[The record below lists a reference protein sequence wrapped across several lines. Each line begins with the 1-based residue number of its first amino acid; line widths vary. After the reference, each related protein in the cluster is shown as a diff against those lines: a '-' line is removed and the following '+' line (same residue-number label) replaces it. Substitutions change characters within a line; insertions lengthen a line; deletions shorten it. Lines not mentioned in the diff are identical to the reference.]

1 MSAPTPERTPSSEEK
16 FDQLSQAELLVR
28 REQIDAQLDGLE
40 ADLSKYMAG
49 LQENNDPQV
58 AFIEQLEDDERSDAT
73 LPETRPAYSYMIERG
88 EGILSPD
95 LLALFKEAE
104 TLDKTE
110 EKILDQLDA
119 RFAPG
124 LMRYARDEAME
135 LISNIDYVAVGK
147 LKKGASPDLPD
158 SDGIRLRDF
167 EQALP
172 RPDTVVAW
180 LHNIAYDEPENLNYR
195 YAELQVDEVERC
207 KEILERW
214 GVGSK
219 KPWPKSAYDHTEL
232 ERAEELNNRYR
243 NYHNQLS
250 ALAAESQPLLPIH
263 EWAVDLPNTEVT
275 KFYEHLAS
283 IDIEK
288 ELERLEIEGLELL
301 PFEFTDTELS
311 DYIRTH
317 IPAIALEGL
326 NKIVFRAASE
336 DEKKYADQN
345 NIFDGR
351 GIPLAHHTHALS
363 SNSAEIVIYV
373 DTLQKKYNELISRD
387 QEKAFVE
394 WVVKN
399 QLLDTVAHELGHAL
413 HHTLPVSIL
422 HEWDEVAASEN
433 VEVTNYVAEMN
444 KLDNRYRFMEDFA
457 DSFSLYTN
465 DPRGLS
471 TLARKR
477 YIKMDELVT
486 KLKPSA

>member
-1 MSAPTPERTPSSEEK
+1 MSAPSLEHTPYSTETL
-16 FDQLSQAELLVR
+16 DQLPQSELLNR
-28 REQIDAQLDGLE
+28 REQVDAQIDDLE
-40 ADLSKYMAG
+40 SNISEYLAG
-49 LQENNDPQV
+49 LQEKNDPQL
-58 AFIEQLEDDERSDAT
+58 ASIEQLEDEEQSDT
-73 LPETRPAYSYMIERG
+73 SLPEARSAYTYMIERG

-135 LISNIDYVAVGK
+135 LIANIDYVAVGK
-147 LKKGASPDLPD
+147 LKKGSSPDLPD

-167 EQALP
+167 EQTLP
-172 RPDTVVAW
+172 RPDTVVAR

-207 KEILERW
+207 KEILDRW

-250 ALAAESQPLLPIH
+250 ALAAESLPLLPMH
-263 EWAVDLPNTEVT
+263 EWAVDLPDTEVT

-283 IDIEK
+283 IEIEK
-288 ELERLEIEGLELL
+288 ELERIAVEGTELL
-301 PFEFTDTELS
+301 PFEFTDTELR

-326 NKIVFRAASE
+326 DKIIFRKTNE
-336 DEKKYADQN
+336 EEKKHHDSS
-345 NIFDGR
+345 NIFDGK
-351 GIPLAHHTHALS
+351 GVTLAHHAHSLT
-363 SNSAEIVIYV
+363 SNSAEIVIFV
-373 DTLQKKYNELISRD
+373 DKFQKSHDDLTSKD
-387 QEKAFVE
+387 PEKVFVD

-399 QLLDTVAHELGHAL
+399 QVFDTVAHELGHAL

-444 KLDNRYRFMEDFA
+444 RLDNRYRFMEDFA

-471 TLARKR
+471 TLAYKR

-486 KLKPSA
+486 KLKPAA